1 MKLGRRDWLKVPNP
15 TLGWHGVQEPGL
27 PRRHLARIGDCS
39 WQIIDFGHT
48 MGPPG
53 YPAALADMLRG
64 QGIAM
69 GFSNYFAGTAADV
82 TEAGLERLV
91 PVESDAI
98 ILQFGGQHGMRRL
111 LGSTGPRTASLA
123 LWANSRAGSLG
134 GLVHRHVTGPALN
147 RWGRSYWPEHENVVR
162 DDDVRRVLSWLAEHR
177 PGVPCAM
184 LSAHPVRRSGWA
196 DPLLVDQAT
205 ERYMRIAQQH
215 GVFVLDYRME
225 ILGLLDSG
233 QLRER
238 DVFGATGYDLRAAGQ
253 RVIADG
259 LRDWLGTRWLNG
271 SDAPWACRTP

>member
-1 MKLGRRDWLKVPNP
+1 
-15 TLGWHGVQEPGL
+15 LGWHGVQEPGL
-27 PRRHLARIGDCS
+27 PGRHLARIGDCS

-53 YPAALADMLRG
+53 YPAVLANMLRRR
-64 QGIAM
+64 GIAM

-111 LGSTGPRTASLA
+111 LASTGPHTASLA
-123 LWANSRAGSLG
+123 LWANWRARSLG

-147 RWGRSYWPEHENVVR
+147 RWGRSYWPEPESIVR
-162 DDDVRRVLSWLAEHR
+162 DDDVHRVLSWLAEHR

-184 LSAHPVRRSGWA
+184 LSAHPVLRSGWA

-205 ERYMRIAQQH
+205 EQYMRLAREH
-215 GVFVLDYRME
+215 GVFVLNYRTA
-225 ILGLLDSG
+225 ILRELASG
-233 QLRER
+233 QLHER
-238 DVFGATGYDLRAAGQ
+238 DVFGATGYDLRAPGH
-253 RVIADG
+253 RVIAEG
-259 LRDWLGTRWLNG
+259 LRDWLGARWLDC
-271 SDAPWACRTP
+271 SDAPGPCRTL